1 MNKPHGT
8 PALMV
13 LPFFGGWGGGCLE
26 TLYVLVLSVCG
37 PWEGEHGHGVCSW
50 WIHLSFFFFFHL
62 ANIESLALW
71 WGWSQALGS
80 P

>member
-50 WIHLSFFFFFHL
+50 WIHLSFFFFS
-62 ANIESLALW
+62 I
-71 WGWSQALGS
+71 
-80 P
+80 